1 MNLAQLVNKAEIFI
15 AQWAGTTMP
24 RIFVAFLGILVCL
37 WIGMVI
43 WEKRIRILGAVAG
56 MAMGLFMVLI
66 AIDPRIL
73 RYLADTSFLDRIRI
87 MMIVLSL
94 LVVIITMEAIRRSHL
109 QERYAILW
117 VTTGLI
123 ILITAF
129 FPHVLDLFSFLLGT
143 QYVTSVVG
151 IVFTFLLLI
160 AFHFSIALSGIQKKQ
175 AQIAQRCATLEAK
188 LEELS
193 NQFASLSSMQ
203 QGAVNGAVEEMSS
216 ADEVLPVYPAPSTA
230 DETIETVRQLSIPR
244 VAGYAIIGIAFLGVL
259 ITGIITPQAM
269 IGDEVTHFYMLVDQS
284 KALPTP
290 NFYAHIPT
298 GWGKEEVRLYP
309 HSCLWHYLGA
319 MVYRAT
325 GGSFQSVQ
333 IYQTLFWLQFL
344 WIAFL
349 LARMHSGE
357 DSLAPVLYLLVLA
370 SLPISLIFSVA
381 FYQDIPMA
389 AQVLTAFYLLKK
401 RKWIWASI
409 FLAIA
414 IAMKV
419 SALLFV
425 PVFLLVMGFWE
436 YKAGAWRQAITALL
450 ISVFILAV
458 SSWGVGSALWKY
470 GGARYYPV
478 EQFQKIAY
486 VLKSKLSAPREEKN
500 STPPQDGQ
508 RASAKPA
515 PLSSEKA
522 QGQRIK
528 AVTAYEAKIIANHPG
543 DLRIPENFFIYGGGI
558 LWLVII
564 TGGVALIYRKFRR
577 KNANR
582 DTTSSWWLF
591 AVGFWYIATSAY
603 LLRSAPDARFFLPGL
618 PFVLLPLVEGVVK
631 LPRPRIII
639 AIVAAMAILQG
650 GQVLKKA
657 YALRNV
663 SPGLKD
669 AISFLQKNPVE
680 PPLIFM
686 YPEGNY
692 RLFPYA
698 HDWYLDYKLREFWKG
713 NNSTRIDML
722 RKNRIGAIVI
732 KKHLIAEVDDAITN
746 LGVYPLYFVHDLD
759 KDRRFRKLFENR
771 DVTIYEVPRS

>member
-1 MNLAQLVNKAEIFI
+1 MNLAQLVNKVEIFI
-15 AQWAGTTMP
+15 AQWAGTTIP
-24 RIFVAFLGILVCL
+24 RIFVAFVGILICL
-37 WIGMVI
+37 WIGMAI

-56 MAMGLFMVLI
+56 MALGLFMILI
-66 AIDPRIL
+66 AIDPGIM
-73 RYLADTSFLDRIRI
+73 RYLADTSFLVRIRL
-87 MMIVLSL
+87 MMIILSL
-94 LVVIITMEAIRRSHL
+94 LVVVTTIEAIRRSHL

-123 ILITAF
+123 ILMTAF

-143 QYVTSVVG
+143 LYVTSVVG

-160 AFHFSIALSGIQKKQ
+160 AFHFSIALSGMQKKQ
-175 AQIAQRCATLEAK
+175 TQIAQKCAILEAK

-193 NQFASLSSMQ
+193 NQVSVLSSMLK
-203 QGAVNGAVEEMSS
+203 VEDLGVTEKKSS
-216 ADEVLPVYPAPSTA
+216 AETVLPVCPAHVTA
-230 DETIETVRQLSIPR
+230 DETTGAIRRLSTPR
-244 VAGYAIIGIAFLGVL
+244 MAGYAIIGLAFLGVL

-269 IGDEVTHFYMLVDQS
+269 IGDEVTHYYMLVDQS

-319 MVYRAT
+319 MVYRVT

-349 LARMHSGE
+349 LARMHSGD

-425 PVFLLVMGFWE
+425 PAFLLVMGLWE
-436 YKAGAWRQAITALL
+436 YKAGAWRHAVTALL

-470 GGARYYPV
+470 AGSRYYPV

-486 VLKSKLSAPREEKN
+486 VLKSKFSATQKEKT
-500 STPPQDGQ
+500 STSVQDNQ
-508 RASAKPA
+508 KASARPA
-515 PLSSEKA
+515 PPSSEKVK
-522 QGQRIK
+522 GQKIK

-564 TGGVALIYRKFRR
+564 TGGVALIYRRLRR
-577 KNANR
+577 KNTNGDA
-582 DTTSSWWLF
+582 TSSWWLF
-591 AVGFWYIATSAY
+591 AVGVWYIATSAY

-618 PFVLLPLVEGVVK
+618 PFVLLPFVEGVVK

-639 AIVAAMAILQG
+639 AIVAAIAILQS

-713 NNSTRIDML
+713 DNDARIAML
-722 RKNRIGAIVI
+722 QKNRIGAMVI
-732 KKHLIAEVDDAITN
+732 KKHLIADVDDAITN
-746 LGVYPLYFVHDLD
+746 LGVYPGYFVSDVEKD
-759 KDRRFRKLFENR
+759 KRFRKVFDNR
-771 DVTIYEVPRS
+771 DVVIYKVP